1 MEKNS
6 NMKQTAVEFLEKI
19 FYTNAEATGIN
30 NNKWLIDEID
40 LDNIFEQ
47 AKEIQ
52 KQQMIDAYERG
63 DKYKTEIAGEQYYQ
77 ETFGSKGSDTL
88 KDYHI
93 VDTNE
98 MIKDDDV
105 QKLALVID
113 NLLSYYTDDAPVS
126 YLKSDYKKH
135 LQSL

>member
-1 MEKNS
+1 
-6 NMKQTAVEFLEKI
+6 
-19 FYTNAEATGIN
+19 
-30 NNKWLIDEID
+30 
-40 LDNIFEQ
+40 
-47 AKEIQ
+47 
-52 KQQMIDAYERG
+52 
-63 DKYKTEIAGEQYYQ
+63 
-77 ETFGSKGSDTL
+77 
-88 KDYHI
+88 
-93 VDTNE
+93 